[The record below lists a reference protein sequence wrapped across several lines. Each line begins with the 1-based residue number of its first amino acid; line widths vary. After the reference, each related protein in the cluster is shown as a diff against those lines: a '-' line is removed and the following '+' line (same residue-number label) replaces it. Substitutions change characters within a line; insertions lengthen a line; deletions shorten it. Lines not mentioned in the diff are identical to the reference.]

1 MQVKIERTIQL
12 PELRRL
18 ELYRRSPELGPK
30 ILFFTG
36 GSALKKTS
44 EELIYYTHN
53 SIHIIPSVDSGG
65 SSAVLRTAF
74 KMPAIGDI
82 RNRLMALADRG
93 LTGNQDI
100 FRLFSFRFP
109 KSESEEA
116 LNDQLLKLTN
126 GTHPMVVRI
135 ENPMR
140 QIIQLL
146 VSRFAKAM
154 PDDFNLR
161 GACIGNLI
169 LTGGYLDANRHLDP
183 IIYIFSK
190 LVNVRGHVAS
200 MVDQYLHL
208 ITELE
213 SGELI
218 LGQHLLTGKD
228 VPPIASRVRDIYL
241 AATLGDPKPMD
252 VVIPEKTKQMIRSA
266 DLICYPMGSFFSS
279 VVANLLPSE
288 IGDTIARNPKLK
300 IFVPNTGADPELF
313 GMTLM
318 DQVDM
323 LLYYLKRGTPSGLAD
338 KDLLN
343 VVLVDERSGGYPGE
357 LDKTEL
363 ARRGIQV
370 INCKMVTQRSLPYL
384 DEKLLVPVLLSL
396 C

>member
-1 MQVKIERTIQL
+1 MQVKIERTLQL

-109 KSESEEA
+109 KSGNEES

-146 VSRFAKAM
+146 VSRFAQAM
-154 PDDFNLR
+154 PEDFDLR

-169 LTGGYLDANRHLDP
+169 LTGGYLDAKRHLDP

-200 MVDQYLHL
+200 MVDRYLHL
-208 ITELE
+208 MTELE
-213 SGELI
+213 SGEVI
-218 LGQHLLTGKD
+218 PGQHLLTGKD
-228 VPPIASRVRDIYL
+228 VPPIESRVRDIYL
-241 AATLGDPKPMD
+241 ADTLADPKPMD
-252 VVIPEKTKQMIRSA
+252 VAIPEKTKQMIRTA

-279 VVANLLPSE
+279 VVANLLPPE
-288 IGDTIARNPKLK
+288 MGDTIARNPKLK

-313 GMTLM
+313 GMNLM
-318 DQVDM
+318 DQVDT
-323 LLYYLKRGTPSGLAD
+323 LLYYLKRGTPSGLTD
-338 KDLLN
+338 RDLLN
-343 VVLVDERSGGYPGE
+343 VVLVDERSGTYSGE
-357 LDKTEL
+357 LDKAEL

-370 INCKMVTQRSLPYL
+370 INCKMVTQRSQPYL